1 MKSKY
6 ISAPETHV
14 PLRTHAAKSTV
25 VTVAAQTCVFLLGL
39 ASAVIMARLLT
50 PREFGLVA
58 MANTLTA
65 LLRVFRD
72 AGLSIATVQKEKI
85 TNAQIS
91 NLFWVN
97 IGVGT
102 TIALLIV
109 ALSPAI
115 AAFYHEAA
123 LVGIAVS
130 LSAMFIFSSLA
141 AQPRAIIQRQMR
153 FKELGIIDV
162 VSMAI
167 GIAVGVAMALL
178 GFGYWSLVG
187 IQVLQAF
194 FDLAITAYLAR
205 WLPRWPKRG
214 EGTIEILKFGA
225 SLTASSFLRQLAQSS
240 DTILI
245 GKFWGPVPTGLYSRA
260 LVLLLRP
267 VQQFLQPLESVFLPV
282 LSRVQAD
289 SERYSRAFLRA
300 YRAVALLSFPLAG
313 LLYVLGDLIVTV
325 FLGRR
330 WEGVIPIFKWLSV
343 AALFI
348 PITNASMWILT
359 TQGRSKAILFT
370 GAIFSFLTIL
380 SFAVG
385 VYYGPTGV
393 AMAYALSWLLIRM
406 PIQNYIIGRLGL
418 VTARDL
424 WKVML
429 THSPAC
435 LAVMA
440 SAALVRLPLASL
452 RPIYQLL
459 IAGAA
464 GSIGGLLFIMAV
476 PYLRDE
482 AIFLVESLR
491 SRSGHKIQH
500 AK

>member
-1 MKSKY
+1 MKSQF
-6 ISAPETHV
+6 ISAPDTQI

-25 VTVAAQTCVFLLGL
+25 VTVVAQICVFLLGL
-39 ASAVIMARLLT
+39 SSAVIMARLLT

-91 NLFWVN
+91 NLFWAN

-102 TIALLIV
+102 IITLLIV

-115 AAFYHEAA
+115 AAFYHETA
-123 LVGIAVS
+123 LVGITVS
-130 LSAMFIFSSLA
+130 LSAMFIFSSVA

-162 VSMAI
+162 ASMAI
-167 GIAVGVAMALL
+167 GISVGVVMALL

-187 IQVLQAF
+187 IQVSQAF
-194 FDLAITAYLAR
+194 FDLAITSIFAR
-205 WLPRWPKRG
+205 WRPSWPKRG
-214 EGTIEILKFGA
+214 EGTIALLKFGA

-245 GKFWGPVPTGLYSRA
+245 GKVWGPVPTGLYSRA

-282 LSRVQAD
+282 LSRVQGD
-289 SERYSRAFLRA
+289 SDRYSRAFLRA
-300 YRAVALLSFPLAG
+300 YRAVALMSFPLAG

-325 FLGRR
+325 CLGRR

-359 TQGRSKAILFT
+359 TQGRSKAILLT

-393 AMAYALSWLLIRM
+393 AVAYALSWVLIRL

-418 VTARDL
+418 VTACDL
-424 WKVML
+424 WKVIL
-429 THSPAC
+429 THFPPC

-440 SAALVRLPLASL
+440 SAALVRLVLVSF

-459 IAGAA
+459 VA
-464 GSIGGLLFIMAV
+464 GSAGSVGGILLILAV
-476 PYLRDE
+476 PYLRKE
-482 AIFLVESLR
+482 AMFLVDSLR
-491 SRSGHKIQH
+491 SRKPL
-500 AK
+500 